1 MPNFGELRKA
11 EVQLLRIS
19 LPRTPVNKK
28 LVVRC
33 VLVEDRGGGQGW
45 RTGVEAGQW
54 TFCYR
59 SEGREK
65 PSEGLGC
72 LLSSFE
78 RRKVHLPRG

>member
-45 RTGVEAGQW
+45 RTRVEDRGGGGAVDV
-54 TFCYR
+54 
-59 SEGREK
+59 
-65 PSEGLGC
+65 
-72 LLSSFE
+72 LLP
-78 RRKVHLPRG
+78 L